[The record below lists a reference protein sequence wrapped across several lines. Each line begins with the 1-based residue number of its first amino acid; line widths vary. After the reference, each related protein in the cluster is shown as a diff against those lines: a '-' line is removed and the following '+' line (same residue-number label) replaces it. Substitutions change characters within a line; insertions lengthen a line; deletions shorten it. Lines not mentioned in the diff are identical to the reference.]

1 MTAAGQERWR
11 LGGLAAAGEGSRAE
25 EQTGKSGLYM
35 AISSPDTLHFWIQRF
50 ALSLEVERNC
60 SLHTRQGY
68 LRDLGQLEA
77 YLAERFRRE
86 IPSVE
91 DLSRSSVRGFL
102 SHLLRQG
109 YAPRSIARKQ
119 ATLRS
124 FARFLVRE
132 SALTVNPLLAIHSPR
147 LPKRLPDFLTREE
160 VQQLLRLP
168 EDKGFAGLRDR
179 AILQLFYATGV
190 RISEAAGLKTGDL
203 QLWEGTLRVHGK
215 RDKTRLLPLG
225 RHMTQTLQEY
235 LRLREPVAA
244 LDPNSADFLLLTDEG
259 KSYTR
264 QQLACL
270 IRGYMLRI
278 ADKRKAH
285 PHALR
290 HTFATHLLD
299 EGADILSVKE
309 LLGHA
314 SLSTTQIY
322 THLSAEHLR
331 RVYRQAHPRAEEE

>member
-1 MTAAGQERWR
+1 
-11 LGGLAAAGEGSRAE
+11 
-25 EQTGKSGLYM
+25 M
-35 AISSPDTLHFWIQRF
+35 AISSPDTLPYWIQRF

-60 SLHTRQGY
+60 SIHTRQGY

-77 YLAERFRRE
+77 YLAGRYSRE
-86 IPSVE
+86 TPTVE
-91 DLSRSSVRGFL
+91 ALSRASVRGFL
-102 SHLLRQG
+102 SHLLRHG
-109 YAPRSIARKQ
+109 YAARSIARKQ

-132 SALTVNPLLAIHSPR
+132 SAIAVNPLLAVHSPR

-160 VQQLLRLP
+160 VQQLLQLP
-168 EDKGFAGLRDR
+168 AVDSFSGLRDSL
-179 AILQLFYATGV
+179 ILKLFYATGV
-190 RISEAAGLKTGDL
+190 RISEAAGLRRGDV

-225 RHMTQTLQEY
+225 HHMTQILQEY
-235 LRLREPVAA
+235 LRLRDSVAA
-244 LDPNSADFLLLTDEG
+244 RNPHSSDFVLLTDEG
-259 KSYTR
+259 TPFTR
-264 QQLACL
+264 QQLARL

-314 SLSTTQIY
+314 SLSTTQVY